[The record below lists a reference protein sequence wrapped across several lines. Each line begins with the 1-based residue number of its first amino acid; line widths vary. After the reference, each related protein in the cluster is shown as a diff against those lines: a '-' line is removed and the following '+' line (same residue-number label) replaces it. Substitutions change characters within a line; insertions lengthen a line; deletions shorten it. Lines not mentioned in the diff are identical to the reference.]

1 MSEQADMLSRIDDTS
16 TTLSTEATQLSELLA
31 RVTDDGDVS
40 VGASTAASPALSDVT
55 TTDD

>member
-40 VGASTAASPALSDVT
+40 VDASTAASPALSDVT